1 MKKIHTYIS
10 LFIIIAF
17 ISVQLVL
24 PIQIAKAETP
34 DPMKECGIGALTD
47 FVASGV
53 GGLISDGLGY
63 IGKAAESIPV
73 VGGLISGILGGTE
86 DPVKDKETRTNTQ
99 ILSVKNCIQA
109 LTDAAFKVALAKLKK
124 RLLDRITDD
133 TIQWINDGAK
143 GKPRFIDNFDDV
155 LAESANEALGDTA
168 RELGLGKLCDEKL
181 SLKLQLNLQK
191 PATKQ
196 FRQEASCTLD
206 KIVDNV
212 NDFNND
218 FRNGGWVGYTE
229 TLSPNNNRF
238 GLEILAMDNLYS
250 AQTENEQKAQMQ
262 ASSGG
267 GFKGVEACAVWEVF
281 FEQNNSKAK
290 TSILKDVYSYTN
302 DNDFD
307 LLRDP
312 TKTFDDTELANL
324 FGNSIPGATPTGAR
338 CERKEI
344 TMPPVLVKGQAEQA
358 LQSDKDVV
366 TNADDLSP
374 YISAIFDAAIN
385 RLVKSGLEGIGI
397 RSGGGGSSSSILTR
411 SGKGQ
416 EDPETLNDQNDPN
429 GIYRKY
435 GNQYQNATDI
445 KEGLRTSIRTNTIE
459 IKAQISQ
466 LDQTLPGYIESIK
479 KIRDR
484 MQYVQQCEIKK
495 SDNILSVL
503 STTIHL
509 PCASTKTTTES
520 LDGIYNSAIEFQ
532 KLINSIKTALATN
545 QDLSSLGESQ
555 LIALGTQISDGLEKI
570 KTTRAGLQGTID
582 SLGEIDKK
590 IDQHITSCTTA
601 TPTYICPA
609 TF

>member
-1 MKKIHTYIS
+1 MKKISTYIS
-10 LFIIIAF
+10 SFIIIAF
-17 ISVQLVL
+17 VSVQFIL

-73 VGGLISGILGGTE
+73 VGGLIGGILGGTE

-99 ILSVKNCIQA
+99 ILSVKNCIQS

-155 LAESANEALGDTA
+155 LKESANEALGDTA

-196 FRQEASCTLD
+196 FREEASCTLD

-212 NDFNND
+212 SDFSND

-262 ASSGG
+262 ASSGN

-281 FEQNNSKAK
+281 FEQNDSKAK

-312 TKTFDDTELANL
+312 TKTFDDEELANL
-324 FGNSIPGATPTGAR
+324 FGNSVPGATPTGAR

-358 LQSDKDVV
+358 LQSDKDVL

-385 RLVKSGLEGIGI
+385 RLVKSGLEGIGLKQGGA
-397 RSGGGGSSSSILTR
+397 SGGSSILTE
-411 SGKGQ
+411 SGTNRQPQTYG
-416 EDPETLNDQNDPN
+416 TSTRDQNYKN
-429 GIYRKY
+429 Y
-435 GNQYQNATDI
+435 GQDYQNATDI
-445 KEGLRTSIRTNTIE
+445 KAKLRTSITNDTAE
-459 IKAQISQ
+459 VRAQISQ

-479 KIRDR
+479 NIKDR
-484 MQYVQQCEIKK
+484 MQYVQQCEIQK
-495 SDNILSVL
+495 SDNVLSVL
-503 STTIHL
+503 NTTIHL
-509 PCASTKTTTES
+509 PCNSTKTTAES
-520 LDGIYNSAIEFQ
+520 LNSVYESAIDFQ
-532 KLINSIKTALATN
+532 KLINSIKTALTTN
-545 QDLSSLGESQ
+545 QNLSNLGESQ
-555 LIALGTQISDGLEKI
+555 LIALGTQISSGLEKI
-570 KTTRAGLQGTID
+570 KTTRASLQETINK
-582 SLGEIDKK
+582 LEEINTK
-590 IDQHITSCTTA
+590 IDQHIKACTTA
-601 TPTYICPA
+601 TPTYTCPA